1 MRVLWVSGKL
11 GHGALWIIGFGCLV
25 FFVAVGLGPRTGRY
39 ATLTVLSGSMRP
51 GIPEGSIVLIT
62 PERPE
67 QVRVGQIITYA
78 VPVGDHHV
86 VSHRV
91 VEIVSGGPYPVIRTQ
106 GDANDTPDPWL
117 AQIDGSTAW
126 RVRASVPGLGRLIS
140 WLRQPLLHRV
150 SVVVVP
156 VLLAGV
162 WLADIWAPDDDSRS
176 DVAAGIA
183 T

>member
-1 MRVLWVSGKL
+1 MRVVRGATVLAR
-11 GHGALWIIGFGCLV
+11 GALWITGFGCLV
-25 FFVAVGLGPRTGRY
+25 FFVAIGLGPRTGRY

-67 QVRVGQIITYA
+67 RVRVGQIITYA
-78 VPVGDHHV
+78 VPEGDHHV

-140 WLRQPLLHRV
+140 WLRQPLLHRL

-156 VLLAGV
+156 VVLAGV
-162 WLADIWAPDDDSRS
+162 WLTDIWAADEDPGS
-176 DVAAGIA
+176 DLAAGIV